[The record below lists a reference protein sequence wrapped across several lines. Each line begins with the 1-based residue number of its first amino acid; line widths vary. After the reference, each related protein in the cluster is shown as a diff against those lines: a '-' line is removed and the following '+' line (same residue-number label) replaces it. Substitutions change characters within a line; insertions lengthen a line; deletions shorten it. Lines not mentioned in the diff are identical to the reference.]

1 MVENYSCEFIFFNR
15 KQLSRSLQKCE
26 TTTTGLRNEVF
37 NLNTTT
43 SLFIDIIFTRMFLPF
58 TWFLTASYVEKASLC
73 VTFSKKK
80 SKLCLG
86 ANLIKQI
93 LSCED
98 KIAFK
103 FLLTSVLLL
112 FWSYTILYMFI
123 PIITPHSLIWYLA

>member
-1 MVENYSCEFIFFNR
+1 MN
-15 KQLSRSLQKCE
+15 
-26 TTTTGLRNEVF
+26 VF
-37 NLNTTT
+37 T
-43 SLFIDIIFTRMFLPF
+43 IYR
-58 TWFLTASYVEKASLC
+58 FLTASYVEKASLC

-93 LSCED
+93 LSWED
-98 KIAFK
+98 KITFK

-123 PIITPHSLIWYLA
+123 PIITPHLYDIEHKFSLLEGHRFHKIDL